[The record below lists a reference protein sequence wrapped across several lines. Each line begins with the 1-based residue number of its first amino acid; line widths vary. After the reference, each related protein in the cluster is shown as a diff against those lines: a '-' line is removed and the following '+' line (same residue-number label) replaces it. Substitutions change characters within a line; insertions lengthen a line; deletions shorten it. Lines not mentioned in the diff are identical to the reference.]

1 MQPDGSD
8 RPRAS
13 AVVVTGVPGAG
24 KTTLASTI
32 AKELSALLLSLD
44 EIKEDLYERDRTRD
58 GFELRRAA
66 EAALGN
72 HLAAA
77 TDTVVVDIWIAPVRD
92 TDRVIS
98 LLRQHTVSIVEVLC
112 RVPAEVAVERYV
124 RRPRTGPHLSPDEA
138 TLGRIREA
146 VEVFR
151 PLGIGKC
158 IEIDTSHPV
167 DVQEVLAQL
176 RAVTK

>member
-1 MQPDGSD
+1 MEPDGSD
-8 RPRAS
+8 RHRAS

-24 KTTLASTI
+24 KTTLASAI
-32 AKELSALLLSLD
+32 AKELGALLLSLD
-44 EIKEDLYERDRTRD
+44 EIKEDLYERDRKRD

-98 LLRQHTVSIVEVLC
+98 LLRRHTVSIVEVLC
-112 RVPAEVAVERYV
+112 RVPAEVAVERYE
-124 RRPRTGPHLSPDEA
+124 RRPRTGPHLPPDEA

-151 PLGIGKC
+151 PVGIGKC
-158 IEIDTSHPV
+158 IEVDTSHPV
-167 DVQEVLAQL
+167 DVQEVLARL